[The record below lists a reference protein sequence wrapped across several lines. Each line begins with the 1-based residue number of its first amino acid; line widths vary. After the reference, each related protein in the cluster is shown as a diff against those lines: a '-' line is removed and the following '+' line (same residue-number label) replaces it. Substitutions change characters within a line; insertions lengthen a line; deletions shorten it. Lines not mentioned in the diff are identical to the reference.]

1 MDKMSKFGERLNEL
15 LLLNNISPEK
25 LAAAVD
31 VSLSTV
37 YRWKNNET
45 KLFLS
50 NLIALANFFN
60 CSIDFLLGRSEE
72 IITFKP
78 ITDLPKFSLRLREIM
93 KEKGIS
99 TYWLRKNT
107 RYDGK
112 YFQKW
117 DNGSVPLALTLIE
130 LADIID
136 CTVDYLVG
144 REK

>member
-15 LLLNNISPEK
+15 LVQNNISPEK
-25 LAAAVD
+25 LASALE
-31 VSLSTV
+31 VSVSTV

-50 NLIALANFFN
+50 NLVSLANFLN

-72 IITFKP
+72 VLTFLP
-78 ITDLPKFSLRLREIM
+78 ISVLPKFSLRLREVM

-99 TYWLRKNT
+99 TYRLRKET

-117 DNGSVPLALTLIE
+117 DNGSDPLALTLIE
-130 LADIID
+130 LAEILD
-136 CTVDYLVG
+136 CNVDYLIG

>member
-1 MDKMSKFGERLNEL
+1 MEKMSKFGERLNEL
-15 LLLNNISPEK
+15 LLEKNISTES
-25 LAAAVD
+25 LAAEVK

-50 NLIALANFFN
+50 NIVALADYLD
-60 CSIDFLLGRSEE
+60 CSIDFLLGRNDDVLS
-72 IITFKP
+72 FHP
-78 ITDLPKFSLRLREIM
+78 IHDLPQFSYRLRQVM

-99 TYWLRKNT
+99 TYRLRRES

-112 YFQKW
+112 YFEKW
-117 DNGSVPLALTLIE
+117 DNGSDPLALTLIE
-130 LADIID
+130 LADIFD
-136 CTVDYLVG
+136 CTVDYLIG